1 MIQKILVTS
10 FAAAWEML
18 IDFPLPLSI
27 KNAGKD
33 FEENVFS
40 PLIQMCFPIV
50 GVAAGLILFFFGGI
64 LSMLSMKIS
73 GAIIFAVTL
82 TLLTEF
88 KDSFRSLGALV
99 SLFDQMLAKKPLEY
113 AMINLDNDVRNAA
126 GPLSSLVLVLAVLL
140 KLFVFGLMFYYGFYY
155 WIILVLVLSFTI
167 QGHLAAAP
175 VLNTGL
181 PLVEVNHETRLYIWG
196 VAGFFVLFILFK
208 APAAS
213 LIAFAAAFVFA
224 NVVRRFC
231 EIKFNGVTID
241 IISLASYIF
250 ELFAL
255 LLGVLFLAGA

>member
-1 MIQKILVTS
+1 MIHKVVMAS
-10 FAAAWEML
+10 FTAAWEML
-18 IDFPLPLSI
+18 IDLPLPASL

-33 FEENVFS
+33 FEDDVFS
-40 PLIQMCFPIV
+40 PLIQMSFPVV
-50 GVAAGLILFFFGGI
+50 GVVAGLLIFFFGGV

-73 GAIIFAVTL
+73 GAVIFAIAL
-82 TLLTEF
+82 TLLTEL

-99 SLFDQMLAKKPLEY
+99 SLFDQMIDRKPLVY
-113 AMINLDNDVRNAA
+113 AMVNLDNDVRNAA
-126 GPLSSLVLVLAVLL
+126 GPLSSLVLVLAILL
-140 KLFVFGLMFYYGFYY
+140 KLFTFYVMFYCGYYY
-155 WIILVLVLSFTI
+155 WMIAVLVLSFTI

-175 VLNTGL
+175 ALNTGL
-181 PLVEVNHETRLYIWG
+181 PVIEINHETRLYIWG

-208 APAAS
+208 SPYVS

-241 IISLASYIF
+241 IISLAGYLF

-255 LLGVLFLAGA
+255 LLGVLFLSRI